1 MIPSA
6 TAHILLDERGQAF
19 IDDTGIT
26 VLEVVLDKL
35 AYEWSPEAIHI
46 QHPELSLA
54 QIYAAF
60 AYYYDHKIE
69 LDAEMERQY
78 EQGKSMWQAQRKHT
92 PLHRRLRSTEKIS

>member
-1 MIPSA
+1 MIPTA
-6 TAHILLDERGQAF
+6 TAHVLLSEQGQAC
-19 IDDTGIT
+19 IDNTGVT
-26 VLEVVLDKL
+26 VLEIVLDKL

-60 AYYYDHKIE
+60 AYYYDHKVE

-78 EQGKSMWQAQRKHT
+78 EQGKNMWLAHRKHT
-92 PLHRRLRSTEKIS
+92 PLHRKLCSTEKIG